1 MRTTN
6 LIKTL
11 FLLAAAMIG
20 WSQSA
25 GAVATIGFDPASPV
39 TVTTGSTV
47 NVDIVVSGL
56 GTDVVAAYDL
66 DVTYDMALLAPVDVV
81 FGSLLGD
88 GIDSIQGSDLD
99 TGMVGVVDLFEV
111 SLLSD
116 DDLFALQAGGPVT
129 LATLVFDVLADGEAA
144 FGFIFDDFND
154 VKGRENRVIVPGREP
169 SLPEPGSLVM
179 LVLGLAGLAAGRR
192 RRG

>member
-11 FLLAAAMIG
+11 FLLAAATIA
-20 WSQSA
+20 WSQPA
-25 GAVATIGFDPASPV
+25 GAVAIGFDPASPV
-39 TVTTGSTV
+39 TVSSGSTL
-47 NVDIVVSGL
+47 NVDIVVSAL
-56 GTDVVAAYDL
+56 GTDIVAAYDL

-99 TGMVGVVDLFEV
+99 TSMVGVVDLFEV

-116 DDLFALQAGGPVT
+116 DDLFTLQGGGPVT
-129 LATLVFDVLADGEAA
+129 VATLVFDVLADGEAA

-154 VKGRENRVIVPGREP
+154 VKGRENRVIIPGREP
-169 SLPEPGSLVM
+169 SLPEPGSLVI